1 MKLWFCVLLKSAC
14 FSITWGVTTAKR
26 AHKPTGLIK
35 TVTLRYRRCVVSC
48 FQRRALRRPLLTA
61 RKLDSGY
68 VTWICSVQTPETRWK
83 LNTVEF
89 KPRQILSAWVIPS
102 ETSLS
107 CFIIQEIVFKRAA
120 IVVQLET
127 TTAHRDASLRNIC
140 IRNMWTSAEELNVQ
154 QSDTQ
159 ETLQVRRVRLPVSR
173 EDLILDVW
181 DGACLIWNTC
191 NSPRRHITSDYFW
204 RFFTEDASLVVLVR
218 LQINSYLFLVSFSRS
233 VTQLN
238 TQLSCFSFCSFSSL
252 SMFVG
257 LFPVEA
263 LCLLLLCPLL
273 LLSSRLSLASLARP
287 SFSRPTRTNLMGDKS
302 EWLTMI
308 KKHGGKSAMEPR
320 GNGNLVFNGSSNPKN
335 LQANRWVLHFTSKSR
350 SRQMYR
356 SEFLKKTTL
365 TVAARRQTLSS
376 PSDCDHTGQTE
387 AVVSPL
393 L

>member
-1 MKLWFCVLLKSAC
+1 MGYSFRNIVKLFYNTGDSFQTSRHCGPVGNHHSAPRR
-14 FSITWGVTTAKR
+14 VTEEHLYQEHVDVCWRVKCA
-26 AHKPTGLIK
+26 AVWYSGDAAGP
-35 TVTLRYRRCVVSC
+35 SC
-48 FQRRALRRPLLTA
+48 SAASEQGGFNPGCLRRSLFKYETP
-61 RKLDSGY
+61 
-68 VTWICSVQTPETRWK
+68 VTVH
-83 LNTVEF
+83 
-89 KPRQILSAWVIPS
+89 AG
-102 ETSLS
+102 TSL
-107 CFIIQEIVFKRAA
+107 
-120 IVVQLET
+120 L
-127 TTAHRDASLRNIC
+127 
-140 IRNMWTSAEELNVQ
+140 
-154 QSDTQ
+154 
-159 ETLQVRRVRLPVSR
+159 
-173 EDLILDVW
+173 
-181 DGACLIWNTC
+181 
-191 NSPRRHITSDYFW
+191 ITSEGFLQKM
-204 RFFTEDASLVVLVR
+204 RLLVLLVR

-263 LCLLLLCPLL
+263 LCLLLPCPLL

-365 TVAARRQTLSS
+365 TVAARPQTLSS